1 MAKSYNKLRGK
12 IIEVFGSQ
20 REFAKALG
28 KTEQSVTAKL
38 NMRTDFSQ
46 GDIIQWSELLG
57 IAKEEI
63 NQYFFKT
70 LLSKW

>member
-20 REFAKALG
+20 REFAKVLG

-63 NQYFFKT
+63 NQYFF
-70 LLSKW
+70 

>member
-63 NQYFFKT
+63 NQYFF
-70 LLSKW
+70 